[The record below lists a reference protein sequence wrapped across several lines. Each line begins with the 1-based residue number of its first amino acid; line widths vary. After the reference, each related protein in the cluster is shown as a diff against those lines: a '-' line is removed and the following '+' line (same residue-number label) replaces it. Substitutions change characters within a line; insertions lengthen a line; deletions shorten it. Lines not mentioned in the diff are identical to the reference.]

1 MSRALERARRLLGV
15 LALGLRPRVLIA
27 LVLTSAVTL
36 AVAALALLS
45 PLETRLRDSAE
56 SALRAAVAN
65 TRTELSEQHVDPA
78 TGLPEAAE
86 LRATLDRLRRG
97 QSAQPWLL
105 DSRLQIVSRSG
116 PSDFDIPVFY
126 PIAEQ
131 VLRTHRN
138 AQLLRGDIYIV
149 VRPVRIGRAPYV
161 LVVIKHL
168 DYVASAVS
176 SVESA
181 FVVAAGA
188 GLATALLLGIA
199 LSGRLVARLRRVR
212 DAARELEQRG
222 PGVAVEL
229 GGWHD
234 EIGELARSLESM
246 RRRLADQ
253 DAALRSFIA
262 TASHELRTPLA
273 SLEGLLELVADDLE
287 EEHLDVAD
295 ARERTAR
302 AREQARRLANL
313 ATDLLDL
320 SRIDSRT
327 ELRSEAIELTELARA
342 VAAEMELRAAGQD
355 VRIEVHGPD
364 RAVWA
369 RGDPGALAR
378 VLRILLDNAL
388 RFSSAGSAVHI
399 YVRRGDRY
407 STLVVRDEGPG
418 VPAEERE
425 LIFARFR
432 RGSQTGGRGGF
443 GLGLAIGREL
453 AQRMGGSLSLLNP
466 EPEGTSGA
474 TFALELPSDEEGG
487 AR

>member
-1 MSRALERARRLLGV
+1 MRAALKRAERLFST

-45 PLETRLRDSAE
+45 PLEQRLRESAE
-56 SALRAAVAN
+56 SALRAAVAS

-78 TGLPEAAE
+78 TGLPEEAE

-97 QSAQPWLL
+97 QAAQPWLL
-105 DSRLQIVSRSG
+105 DARLAIVSRG
-116 PSDFDIPVFY
+116 TPSDFDIPVFY

-131 VLRTHRN
+131 VLRTRRG
-138 AQLLRGDIYIV
+138 ADVLRGDIYII

-161 LVVIKHL
+161 LVVVKHL

-176 SVESA
+176 TVENA

-222 PGVAVEL
+222 PGVAIEL
-229 GGWHD
+229 GGWRD
-234 EIGELARSLESM
+234 EVGELARSLESM
-246 RRRLADQ
+246 RKRLADQ

-287 EEHLDVAD
+287 EEHLDVGD

-302 AREQARRLANL
+302 AREQARRLASL

-327 ELRSEAIELTELARA
+327 PLRSEAIELSELARA
-342 VAAEMELRAAGQD
+342 VVAEMELRAAGQD
-355 VRIEVHGPD
+355 VRIEVHPPE

-378 VLRILLDNAL
+378 ILRILLDNAL
-388 RFSSAGSAVHI
+388 RFSPSGAAIHVRVRSGGGSA
-399 YVRRGDRY
+399 
-407 STLVVRDEGPG
+407 TLLVSDEGPG
-418 VPAEERE
+418 VPADERE

-453 AQRMGGSLSLLNP
+453 AQRMGGTLSLR
-466 EPEGTSGA
+466 ETEEAHATGA
-474 TFALELPSDEEGG
+474 VFALELQSG
-487 AR
+487 AEAGA